1 MNESYRMKDDVLKVL
16 LSEEEIKNKVQE
28 LGKIITEEY
37 RGKNLLLVTVLKGAV
52 VFLADLMRSIDTPAE
67 IDFMVVSSYGS
78 GVKSSGVVK
87 IVKDLDVPLKDR
99 HILIVEDILD
109 SGLTL
114 SYIKGILQDR
124 GPASIRIV
132 TLLDK
137 PARRKADIKA
147 DYVGFEVPDDFVIGY
162 GLDYDEKYRNLPYI
176 GVLKPEVYTV

>member
-1 MNESYRMKDDVLKVL
+1 MSQRDDILKVL
-16 LSEEEIKNKVQE
+16 LSEEQLKEKCAEMGAQ
-28 LGKIITEEY
+28 ITRDY
-37 RGKNLLLVTVLKGAV
+37 AGKNLLLVTVLKGAV
-52 VFLADLMRSIDTPAE
+52 VFLADLMRAIDTPAE

-137 PARRKADIKA
+137 PTRRKADIKA
-147 DYVGFEVPDDFVIGY
+147 DYVGFEVPNEFIVGY
-162 GLDYDEKYRNLPYI
+162 GLDYDGLYRNLPYVGI
-176 GVLKPEVYTV
+176 LKRSVYEN